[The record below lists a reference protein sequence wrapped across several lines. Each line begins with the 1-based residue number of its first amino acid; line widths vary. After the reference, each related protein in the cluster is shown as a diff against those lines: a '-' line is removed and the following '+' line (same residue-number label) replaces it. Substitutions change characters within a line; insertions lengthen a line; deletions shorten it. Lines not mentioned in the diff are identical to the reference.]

1 MPAFSRYAPPFA
13 HHGPGSEGGSP
24 CGTSCDVCGLAAPG
38 VSAAGG
44 GAGEDIR
51 LEQLRRLYPR
61 WSIWRGRTTGDYWAM
76 PPRGHPTQYELITAR
91 DAEELAQR
99 LAEAEEQHNP

>member
-1 MPAFSRYAPPFA
+1 LP
-13 HHGPGSEGGSP
+13 
-24 CGTSCDVCGLAAPG
+24 APG
-38 VSAAGG
+38 VSVVGG

-51 LEQLRRLYPR
+51 LEQLRRRYPR

-76 PPRGHPTQYELITAR
+76 PPRGHPAQYELITAR

-99 LAEAEEQHNP
+99 LAEAEEQHGL